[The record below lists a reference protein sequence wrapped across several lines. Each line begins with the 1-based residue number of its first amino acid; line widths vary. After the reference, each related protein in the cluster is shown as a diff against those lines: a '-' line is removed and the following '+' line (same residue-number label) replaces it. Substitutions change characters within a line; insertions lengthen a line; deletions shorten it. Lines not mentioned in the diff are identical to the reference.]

1 MPAERQKER
10 SPAVI
15 SPETVRPSALGIP
28 EPPSRREAQ
37 VELGDIRRR
46 IDAVDAR
53 LVRLLTERMELA
65 LRAGKTKARVQDP
78 GREEAVLNNI
88 LRSRPGPLS
97 EEFLLDLFQR
107 IISECR
113 TAEEAHPSL
122 VGFQGEHGA
131 YSEEAARTACP
142 ESVPIPFRG
151 FRDIFDGVGG
161 GRLDLGIV
169 PVENS
174 TEGAVAEVNDLLL
187 EYDLF
192 IIREIRFP
200 IRHKLLVPPGID
212 PGGLKTV
219 MSHPQALAQCR
230 RFLRDNGLDAQPV
243 YDTAGAARRLSDN
256 PGAGTAVIASHL
268 CADLYGL
275 EIAAENIEDEPSN
288 RTRFLVLSRAQH
300 TGAAAKGSLAFS
312 TRHEAGALCAVL
324 DVFRERRI
332 NLLRIESRPVKTDP
346 GTYVFFVDFAGSPRD
361 AGVAEA
367 LAAARERAT
376 FWKFFGG
383 YEEV

>member
-1 MPAERQKER
+1 MPAERQKEQR
-10 SPAVI
+10 SAVI
-15 SPETVRPSALGIP
+15 SSETVRPATLGIP

-46 IDAVDAR
+46 IDAIDSRV
-53 LVRLLTERMELA
+53 VRMLSERMELA
-65 LRAGKTKARVQDP
+65 LRAGKTKTRVHDP
-78 GREEAVLNNI
+78 GRETAVLQNI
-88 LRSRPGPLS
+88 LRSRQGPLS
-97 EEFLLDLFQR
+97 EDFLIALFR
-107 IISECR
+107 KIISECR

-131 YSEEAARTACP
+131 HSEAAARTACP
-142 ESVPIPFRG
+142 ESVPIPFRE
-151 FRDIFDGVGG
+151 FRDVFDGVGG

-192 IIREIRFP
+192 IIRDIRFP
-200 IRHKLLVPPGID
+200 IRHQLLVPPGAD
-212 PGGLKTV
+212 PAGVKTV

-230 RFLRDNGLDAQPV
+230 RFLRNNGLDAQPV
-243 YDTAGAARRLSDN
+243 YDTAGAARRLSDD
-256 PGAGTAVIASHL
+256 PGAGTGVIASRL
-268 CADLYGL
+268 CAGIYGL
-275 EIAAENIEDEPSN
+275 DIAAENIEDEPNN
-288 RTRFLVLSRAQH
+288 RTRFLVLTRDEN
-300 TGAAAKGSLAFS
+300 TGAAEKGSLAFS

-324 DVFRERRI
+324 DVFRQRRI

-346 GTYVFFVDFAGSPRD
+346 GTYVFFVDFDGSPED
-361 AGVAEA
+361 AAVAGA

-376 FWKFFGG
+376 FWKFLGG
-383 YEEV
+383 YVEV